1 MDSSSPKAIFGPTNP
16 NPTKREE
23 SKVKR
28 FASVIGLCPEKE
40 AYYRELHAN
49 VWPSIL
55 EHIKL
60 ANLQNF
66 SIYLTEIEGK
76 KYLFSYYEYTGIH
89 YEEDM
94 KLMET
99 KPEMQRWW
107 KETSPCQFLLPNT
120 KTGKQWKE
128 TEMLFQLG

>member
-1 MDSSSPKAIFGPTNP
+1 MDSISPKAIFGPTNP

-120 KTGKQWKE
+120 KIGKQWKE